1 MIHDVEQFL
10 KEHYPFSRLPDSAL
24 GAISFHL
31 IVRYYPSGEVIFEEG
46 SKPLEYLYIVR
57 KGAVSLEFDGREIDF
72 LHEGD
77 VFGYPSL
84 LSGEPPT
91 STARVVQDAILYLL
105 PKEIFLKLIEKYEE
119 FELFFAKNLAKKLSA
134 TVKLVKTP
142 VRDVGSLERFLTL
155 RVKDIK
161 VTPVPF
167 LKGEENVLEAA
178 KIMKEKN
185 FSCVFVEGK
194 ETGIVTERDIIKR
207 VVAEGR
213 DPLETRLSEVM
224 SYPVIHVDEESF
236 LFEAIIEMANKNI
249 RRIGVSSKGKLIG
262 VLEDKDIIAY
272 ESKNLVVL
280 IKEIEKARS
289 VEDLRYVYSLIEDM
303 VIDLFSE
310 GLKVDYISRLISEI
324 NDKLMTRAVFLTIQ
338 ELQMEPPVPFSV
350 MVLGSEGRREQTLKT
365 DQDNALI
372 YDDTYPML
380 DVDVKEYFDRF
391 GERYTA
397 ILIDIGFPP
406 CPGNV
411 MVANPEWR
419 MGISEWERKLKSW
432 LLKPEPEHTLKLG
445 IFFDFRN
452 AFGNKELVERLRRF
466 VFKTLEGEDLFIAY
480 MLLDAVRFKPPIGF
494 MRRLVLET
502 RGEHRGELDIKKGGV
517 FPITQ
522 GVRALSLKGK
532 VSETST
538 LGRIEKLRE
547 LSLLPS
553 DLASDLREAY
563 TFLQTLRLKNQ
574 IEKLREGKTPDN
586 YVNPEKLS
594 KLERDLLKDTLRIVE
609 EFQSFIE
616 RRYTAHLPK

>member
-1 MIHDVEQFL
+1 MIHDVERFL
-10 KEHYPFSRLPDSAL
+10 REHYPFSTLPASSL
-24 GAISFHL
+24 GALSFHI
-31 IVRYYPSGEVIFEEG
+31 IVRYYSKDEVIFTEN
-46 SKPLEYLYIVR
+46 SKPLEYLYIIR
-57 KGAVSLEFDGREIDF
+57 KGAVSLELDGQEIDF

-105 PKEIFLKLIEKYEE
+105 PKEVFLKLIEKYEE
-119 FELFFAKNLAKKLSA
+119 FELFFARSLAKKLSA
-134 TVKLVKTP
+134 TVKMVKTP
-142 VRDVGSLERFLTL
+142 LKDVGSLERFLTL

-161 VTPVPF
+161 VKAVP
-167 LKGEENVLEAA
+167 LLRGEDSVLEAA
-178 KIMKEKN
+178 RLMREKN
-185 FSCVFVEGK
+185 FSCVFVGNGQ
-194 ETGIVTERDIIKR
+194 TGIVTERDIIKR

-213 DPLETRLSEVM
+213 DPSSTRLSEIM
-224 SYPVIHVDEESF
+224 SYPVVAVEEDSF

-249 RRIGVSSKGKLIG
+249 RRLGVSRDGRLIG
-262 VLEDKDIIAY
+262 VIEDKDIIAH

-289 VEDLRYVYSLIEDM
+289 VEDLRYIYSLVEDM

-310 GLKVDYISRLISEI
+310 GLKVNYIGRLISEM
-324 NDKLMTRAVFLTIQ
+324 NDKIMARAVFLTIQ
-338 ELQMEPPVPFSV
+338 ELQMEPPVPFSI

-380 DVDVKEYFDRF
+380 DIDVEEYFNRF
-391 GERYTA
+391 GEIYTKT
-397 ILIDIGFPP
+397 LIEIGFPP

-411 MVANPEWR
+411 MVSNPEWR
-419 MGISEWERKLKSW
+419 MGIGRWEERLRSW

-452 AFGNKELVERLRRF
+452 AFGSSELVERLRDF
-466 VFKTLEGEDLFIAY
+466 IFNTLEGEELFIAY
-480 MLLDAVRFKPPIGF
+480 MLLDAIRFKPPIGF
-494 MRRLVLET
+494 MKRFVLET
-502 RGEHRGELDIKKGGV
+502 KGEHRGELDIKKGGI

-532 VSETST
+532 ARETST
-538 LGRIEKLRE
+538 LDRIEKLRE
-547 LSLLPS
+547 KNLLPP
-553 DLASDLREAY
+553 DMASDLSEAY

-574 IEKLREGKTPDN
+574 IEKLREGMSPDN
-586 YVNPEKLS
+586 YVNPEKLG
-594 KLERDLLKDTLRIVE
+594 KLERDLLKDSLRIVE
-609 EFQSFIE
+609 DFQGFIE
-616 RRYTAHLPK
+616 RRYTASLPR